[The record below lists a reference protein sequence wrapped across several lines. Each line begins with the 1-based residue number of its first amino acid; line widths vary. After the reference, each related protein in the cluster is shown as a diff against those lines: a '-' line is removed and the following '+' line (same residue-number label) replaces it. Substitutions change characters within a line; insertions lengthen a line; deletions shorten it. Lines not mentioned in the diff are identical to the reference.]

1 MRSAICLIVGIAI
14 GVVVQTAVA
23 QQREVISLNHVAIAV
38 PDFDAASRFYSEGMG
53 FPQAFAFREAN
64 GSPTLAYFQINRNTF
79 IELMPVT
86 PERPA
91 GFVHFGLEVTQLD
104 ALVKRLRSAGME
116 VRDPVVSSRT
126 GSRIAVARTPQG
138 TGVELLEFG
147 PDSLHRKVMEAW
159 K

>member
-1 MRSAICLIVGIAI
+1 MRSAICLVVGIAI
-14 GVVVQTAVA
+14 GAAIPTSVA

-38 PDFDAASRFYSEGMG
+38 PGFDDASRFYSEVMG
-53 FPQAFAFREAN
+53 FRQAFAFREVN
-64 GSPTLAYFQINRNTF
+64 GSPVLSYFQINRNTF

-104 ALVKRLRSAGME
+104 GLVKRLRAAGME
-116 VRDPVVSSRT
+116 VRDPIVSSRT
-126 GSRIAVARTPQG
+126 RSRIAVARTPEG
-138 TGVELLEFG
+138 TSVELLEFG
-147 PDSLHRKVMEAW
+147 PDSLHRKVMDAW